1 MDNKYTHA
9 EMLDDD
15 ALDQVSGGVASLGA
29 AGSPYGRA
37 IICKKCGGRV
47 IQSAG
52 SYYLSGIGTVCKSCY
67 EEAEED

>member
-15 ALDQVSGGVASLGA
+15 ALDQVSGGVASLGPA
-29 AGSPYGRA
+29 SSPSGRA
-37 IICKKCGGRV
+37 ILCHKCGGRV
-47 IQSAG
+47 NTLGG

-67 EEAEED
+67 DEAEDK